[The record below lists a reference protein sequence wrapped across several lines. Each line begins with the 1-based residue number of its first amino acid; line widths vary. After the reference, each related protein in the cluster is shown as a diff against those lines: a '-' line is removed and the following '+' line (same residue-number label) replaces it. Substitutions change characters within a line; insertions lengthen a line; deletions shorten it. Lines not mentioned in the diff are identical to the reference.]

1 MVHGLQLIAGQ
12 SGDQVEVC
20 GASDAGEG
28 DISSSRGEV
37 GTVNPEKGLL
47 DHGTL
52 GFTDRHR
59 IGWAEGK
66 SGSALS
72 VFTNGGNRVRE
83 DHATIGQ
90 AQDAVSSWQFIT
102 VAHWPLRK
110 PARLSRFCVIIT
122 CISRYTWKSCVVQSQ
137 KTRDCG
143 GDLGRC
149 AGGRGCSSRRKLRKT
164 R

>member
-1 MVHGLQLIAGQ
+1 MVHGLQLTAGQ

-28 DISSSRGEV
+28 DISSSKGDV
-37 GTVNPEKGLL
+37 GTVDPEKGLL

-66 SGSALS
+66 SGSVLS
-72 VFTNGGNRVRE
+72 VFTDGGNRVRE

-90 AQDAVSSWQFIT
+90 AQDD
-102 VAHWPLRK
+102 
-110 PARLSRFCVIIT
+110 
-122 CISRYTWKSCVVQSQ
+122 CVV
-137 KTRDCG
+137 
-143 GDLGRC
+143 L
-149 AGGRGCSSRRKLRKT
+149 AIYNGCSLAIEKT
-164 R
+164 GPLVAVLCDHNLHLPIYLEVVRGAVTEDP